1 MTLTTTE
8 LMEKKTKS
16 ITVTQYDYILR
27 NVNDEEVDIHGHP
40 NHYIEYDEAGH
51 TLKETKYSRQGEFE
65 EMIVYAYDELGN
77 LCHESYYPM
86 EDEIAEEKT
95 YIRNEAGQVVSAQKK
110 YQDGSVDTISYEYN
124 TAGELIKLTTT
135 TDEGEVEQVET
146 FVWENG
152 ALAEHHTVDESGEVV
167 DEPDAGSIKPGE
179 SRITRNE
186 QGQVITEEELDEN
199 GDVFMTVNRSYD
211 EYGLAREV
219 EVFIDGQGRAI
230 SRHYF
235 LKYEYTFYE

>member
-1 MTLTTTE
+1 MTLTTTD

-40 NHYIEYDEAGH
+40 NHYIEYDKDGH

-65 EMIVYAYDELGN
+65 EMVVYAYDDQGN
-77 LCHESYYPM
+77 LCCESYYPA

-95 YIRNEAGQVVSAQKK
+95 YIRNEAGQVVSALKK
-110 YQDGSVDTISYEYN
+110 YQDGSLDTISYEYN
-124 TAGELIKLTTT
+124 SAGELIKLTTT

-146 FVWENG
+146 FSWENG
-152 ALAEHHTVDESGEVV
+152 VLVDHLTVDESGEAVE
-167 DEPDAGSIKPGE
+167 EPDAGNIKPGE

-186 QGQVITEEELDEN
+186 QGQVITEEELDET
-199 GDVFMTVNRSYD
+199 GEVYMTVNRSYD